1 MIKSEIVLT
10 NWGCDAIIILQN
22 NLQKTSKT
30 VIPDEKGN
38 KVKQNK
44 EVRITKK
51 ERLESNGQIQLYN
64 SICQWYGK

>member
-1 MIKSEIVLT
+1 MEKVLT
-10 NWGCDAIIILQN
+10 NQRCNAIIILQN
-22 NLQKTSKT
+22 HLQKTSRT

-38 KVKQNK
+38 KGKQNE
-44 EVRITKK
+44 EVRITEK

>member
-1 MIKSEIVLT
+1 MEKVLT
-10 NWGCDAIIILQN
+10 NQRRNAIIILQN
-22 NLQKTSKT
+22 HLQKTSRT

-38 KVKQNK
+38 KGKQNE